1 MTFKERVKEP
11 DFLEVE
17 SLRIIWDLLQNEV
30 EKDVCWKSSQ
40 FLKVNKG
47 EAIYREGDP
56 TEYVYFLKSGQVR
69 VTREGT
75 NGRLHIT
82 RLIRPGQFFG
92 LRSFLTKDCQRA
104 TIKAHSPVQLYRIES
119 VALAYII
126 SNNNAVCQ
134 YFLRS
139 VVEEMNVA
147 EERTIFLTQK
157 YTRGRLAE
165 TLLLLIRYYGFKE
178 DKKTINIQ
186 LTRQELGE
194 LSNMT
199 GSNAIRTLSDF
210 AKEGVLELSGRAIR
224 VLRFEGL
231 EHISK
236 MG

>member
-1 MTFKERVKEP
+1 MFKEKGTQP

-17 SLRIIWDLLQNEV
+17 SLRIIWDLLQTDV
-30 EKDVCWKSSQ
+30 EKDICCKSLDFQ
-40 FLKVNKG
+40 KVNKG
-47 EAIYREGDP
+47 EFVYKEGEP
-56 TEYVYFLKSGQVR
+56 TEFVYFLKSGQVR
-69 VTREGT
+69 ITREGT
-75 NGRLHIT
+75 NGHMHIT
-82 RLIRPGQFFG
+82 RLVRPGQFFG
-92 LRSFLTKDCQRA
+92 LRSFLTNDCQRA
-104 TIKAHSPVQLYRIES
+104 TIKAHSLVELYRIES
-119 VALAYII
+119 SALSYII
-126 SNNNAVCQ
+126 SHNNAVCQ

-139 VVEEMNVA
+139 VVQEMNIA

-165 TLLLLIRYYGFKE
+165 TLLLLVRYYGFK
-178 DKKTINIQ
+178 DDGKTINIQ

-210 AKEGVLELSGRAIR
+210 AKEGVLGLSGRAIR
-224 VLRFEGL
+224 VLSLEGL